1 MAKPEWGRKRT
12 CQVCGKKY
20 YDLNKSPIIC
30 PCPEAVEFDPESIL
44 RTRKSKSVSPKVT
57 TGNNNDL
64 TEDISNIDDI
74 ELDSDSEVV
83 SDDDPLL
90 EINKEDQKDI
100 AEDEIGLDDNITFI
114 DDDEISDE
122 DIGED
127 DDISDE
133 NGINVEINEDDK
145 N

>member
-30 PCPEAVEFDPESIL
+30 PYCAVEFDPESIL

-57 TGNNNDL
+57 TGNDNDL

-90 EINKEDQKDI
+90 EIKKEDQSVI
-100 AEDEIGLDDNITFI
+100 TDEQI
-114 DDDEISDE
+114 DM
-122 DIGED
+122 D
-127 DDISDE
+127 DDISFINDDE
-133 NGINVEINEDDK
+133 ITDEDNSISVEINEDDK

>member
-1 MAKPEWGRKRT
+1 MAKPEWGTKRT

-30 PCPEAVEFDPESIL
+30 PCPEAVEFDPNYYL
-44 RTRKSKSVSPKVT
+44 KTRKAKSNPSKTSTESDV
-57 TGNNNDL
+57 DL
-64 TEDISNIDDI
+64 TKDI
-74 ELDSDSEVV
+74 ETLDDMEVDADVEVV

-90 EINKEDQKDI
+90 EINKEDKNVIADDDI
-100 AEDEIGLDDNITFI
+100 DMAEDISFI
-114 DDDEISDE
+114 EDDEITDN
-122 DIGED
+122 
-127 DDISDE
+127 E

>member
-30 PCPEAVEFDPESIL
+30 PCPEAVEFDPNDYLKS
-44 RTRKSKSVSPKVT
+44 RKGKSVPTKASVED
-57 TGNNNDL
+57 NNDL
-64 TEDISNIDDI
+64 TKDIENIVDIDDI
-74 ELDSDSEVV
+74 DDMEVDADSEVV

-90 EINKEDQKDI
+90 EINKEDQNVI
-100 AEDEIGLDDNITFI
+100 ADDEIDMDEDVSFI
-114 DDDEISDE
+114 DDDEIT
-122 DIGED
+122 ED
-127 DDISDE
+127 D

>member
-1 MAKPEWGRKRT
+1 MAKPEWGKKRI
-12 CQVCGKKY
+12 CQSCGTKY
-20 YDLNKSPIIC
+20 YDFNKSSIIC
-30 PCPEAVEFDPESIL
+30 PACGAIFDTDL
-44 RTRKSKSVSPKVT
+44 FLKTRKGKSVSSKNS

-74 ELDSDSEVV
+74 ELDTDAEVV

-90 EINKEDQKDI
+90 VINKEDQKDI
-100 AEDEIGLDDNITFI
+100 AENEVGMDDDISFI

-122 DIGED
+122 ELRED
-127 DDISDE
+127 NDISDE
-133 NGINVEINEDDK
+133 NGINLEINEDDK